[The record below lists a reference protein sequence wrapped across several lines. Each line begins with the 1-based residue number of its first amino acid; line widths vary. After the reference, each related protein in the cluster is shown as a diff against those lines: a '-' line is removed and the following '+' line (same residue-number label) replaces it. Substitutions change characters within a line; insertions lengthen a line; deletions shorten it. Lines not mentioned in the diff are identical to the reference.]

1 MGDSQHS
8 QKENSQ
14 AEKISLRVFLSQ
26 WGVSGEGATEIDNL
40 QSETSNSEKLPLPS
54 PSKGMSEAK
63 VEQQSTETLSF
74 RCWCERCRLT
84 RGRIVKQSRA
94 TEVGWGEGATFNSAT
109 GKQLQELN
117 KINCHA
123 EFISAS
129 SHHQVITTPEKQS
142 DHGEI
147 SPVARFRNKFG
158 MTSPS
163 KGMSEA
169 KVEQQSTETLSFRC
183 WCERCR
189 LTRGRIVKQTQ
200 VSELGWG
207 EGSTFNSATGK
218 QLQEPNNVTNKKA
231 AFTLAEV
238 LITLGIIGVVA
249 ALTLPA
255 LLTNVQSKIRGE
267 QKRSVMYK
275 FSLATEKMARLNL
288 IGPYDST
295 DAFVDELQKHL
306 KISKRCN
313 ASNLRGCWPYDT
325 VDLGNGKT
333 WDISKTKTGKQL
345 GMNKDD
351 DNDYTSDNVGIVTA
365 DGTPMILSY
374 NKKCKAIDSLEKL
387 SWTTTDNKPLSNS
400 SASCVAAVYEING
413 TGKPN
418 KLSNDVVLFNANK
431 LGSGCAFEVG
441 STCYTAVFSPKP
453 LTYDECMAQKDNLGI
468 ECCSPDWCRNTDYW
482 AGAVK
487 QCGGASKMPTMDDLG
502 KLASQLYKGNP
513 SIGAKQDAEHLQ
525 WDQDAATALGF
536 TSSGFYLWSS
546 EENGSP
552 GAYYRG
558 FDSTY
563 SYFYATNRSMYSG
576 IQAVCIAD

>member
-1 MGDSQHS
+1 MEDNNKRIMPTLHP
-8 QKENSQ
+8 SQ
-14 AEKISLRVFLSQ
+14 AEKISLRAFRSQ
-26 WGVSGEGATEIDNL
+26 RGMLGEGSIEIDNL
-40 QSETSNSEKLPLPS
+40 QAETSAQKPLYRR
-54 PSKGMSEAK
+54 E
-63 VEQQSTETLSF
+63 
-74 RCWCERCRLT
+74 
-84 RGRIVKQSRA
+84 RGR
-94 TEVGWGEGATFNSAT
+94 GEGLNFNSAT
-109 GKQLQELN
+109 AKQLQKPNYE
-117 KINCHA
+117 
-123 EFISAS
+123 
-129 SHHQVITTPEKQS
+129 T
-142 DHGEI
+142 D
-147 SPVARFRNKFG
+147 RR
-158 MTSPS
+158 
-163 KGMSEA
+163 
-169 KVEQQSTETLSFRC
+169 KV
-183 WCERCR
+183 
-189 LTRGRIVKQTQ
+189 
-200 VSELGWG
+200 
-207 EGSTFNSATGK
+207 
-218 QLQEPNNVTNKKA
+218 

-255 LLTNVQSKIRGE
+255 LLTNIQSKVRAE
-267 QKRSVMYK
+267 RSRSVQYK

-333 WDISKTKTGKQL
+333 WDISKTKTGRQF
-345 GMNKDD
+345 GMNNDD
-351 DNDYTSDNVGIVTA
+351 NNDYTSDNVGIVTA

-441 STCYTAVFSPKP
+441 SKCFGAPFSPSY
-453 LTYDECMAQKDNLGI
+453 LTKAECEAEKGNLGI
-468 ECCSPDWCRNTDYW
+468 QNCPLDDDYW

-487 QCGGASKMPTMDDLG
+487 QCGGVSKMPTMDDLG

-513 SIGAKQDAEHLQ
+513 SIGAKQHKDGLQ

-536 TSSGFYLWSS
+536 TSSDFWLWSG
-546 EENGSP
+546 EENGSY
-552 GAYYRG
+552 GAYARG
-558 FDSTY
+558 FYSTDSHY
-563 SYFYATNRSMYSG
+563 DSYFIRYGSYL
-576 IQAVCIAD
+576 QAVCLGD

>member
-8 QKENSQ
+8 QKENSR
-14 AEKISLRVFLSQ
+14 AEKISLRAFRSQ
-26 WGVSGEGATEIDNL
+26 WGVSGEGSTEIDNL
-40 QSETSNSEKLPLPS
+40 QSETSNSEKLPLP
-54 PSKGMSEAK
+54 
-63 VEQQSTETLSF
+63 
-74 RCWCERCRLT
+74 
-84 RGRIVKQSRA
+84 
-94 TEVGWGEGATFNSAT
+94 
-109 GKQLQELN
+109 
-117 KINCHA
+117 
-123 EFISAS
+123 
-129 SHHQVITTPEKQS
+129 
-142 DHGEI
+142 
-147 SPVARFRNKFG
+147 
-158 MTSPS
+158 SPS

-249 ALTLPA
+249 AMTLPV
-255 LLTNVQSKIRGE
+255 LLTNVQAKIRAE
-267 QKRSVMYK
+267 QIRSAKYK

-306 KISKRCN
+306 KISKRCDVN
-313 ASNLRGCWPYDT
+313 NLRGCWPYAT

-333 WDISKTKTGKQL
+333 WNIADTKTGRNL
-345 GMNKDD
+345 GMETDD

-374 NKKCKAIDSLEKL
+374 NKKCPAIDSAEKL
-387 SWTTTDNKPLSNS
+387 SWSTTDNKPESHP
-400 SASCVAAVYEING
+400 SASCVAAVFEING

-431 LGSGCAFEVG
+431 LGSGCAFEVNG
-441 STCYTAVFSPKP
+441 KCFGAPFTPKP
-453 LTYDECMAQKDNLGI
+453 LAYDECMAQKDNLGI
-468 ECCSPDWCRNTDYW
+468 KQCCPTSWCGNTDYW

-487 QCGGASKMPTMDDLG
+487 QCGGVSKMPTMDDIG

-513 SIGAKQDAEHLQ
+513 SIGAKEYKTGIQ
-525 WDQDAATALGF
+525 WDQDAATSLGF
-536 TSSGFYLWSS
+536 TSSGFYLWSG
-546 EENGSP
+546 EESNSNY
-552 GAYYRG
+552 AYERS
-558 FDSTY
+558 FVSTY
-563 SYFYATNRSMYSG
+563 SYMNNGTRVWSHT
-576 IQAVCIAD
+576 QAVCLGE

>member
-1 MGDSQHS
+1 MGFH
-8 QKENSQ
+8 
-14 AEKISLRVFLSQ
+14 
-26 WGVSGEGATEIDNL
+26 
-40 QSETSNSEKLPLPS
+40 
-54 PSKGMSEAK
+54 
-63 VEQQSTETLSF
+63 
-74 RCWCERCRLT
+74 
-84 RGRIVKQSRA
+84 
-94 TEVGWGEGATFNSAT
+94 
-109 GKQLQELN
+109 
-117 KINCHA
+117 
-123 EFISAS
+123 
-129 SHHQVITTPEKQS
+129 
-142 DHGEI
+142 
-147 SPVARFRNKFG
+147 
-158 MTSPS
+158 
-163 KGMSEA
+163 
-169 KVEQQSTETLSFRC
+169 
-183 WCERCR
+183 
-189 LTRGRIVKQTQ
+189 
-200 VSELGWG
+200 
-207 EGSTFNSATGK
+207 
-218 QLQEPNNVTNKKA
+218 PNNVDFRRVKQKKV

-255 LLTNVQSKIRGE
+255 LLTNIQSKVRAE
-267 QKRSVMYK
+267 RSRSVQYK

-325 VDLGNGKT
+325 VDLGDGKT

-345 GMNKDD
+345 GMNTDD

-387 SWTTTDNKPLSNS
+387 SWTTTDNKPLTNP

-431 LGSGCAFEVG
+431 LGNACAFEVNG
-441 STCYTAVFSPKP
+441 KCFGAPFAPNP
-453 LTYDECMAQKDNLGI
+453 LPLKECMAQQDKLGI
-468 ECCSPDWCRNTDYW
+468 KVCLYYTDYW

-487 QCGGASKMPTMDDLG
+487 QCGGVSKMPTAGDLA

-513 SIGAKQDAEHLQ
+513 SIGAKEYKRDIQ

-536 TSSGFYLWSS
+536 TSSGFHLWSG
-546 EENGSP
+546 EEYNSDL
-552 GAYYRG
+552 AYNRNFY
-558 FDSTY
+558 STESGWGKASRLS
-563 SYFYATNRSMYSG
+563 SYL
-576 IQAVCIAD
+576 QAVCIAD

>member
-14 AEKISLRVFLSQ
+14 AEKISKQEPLY
-26 WGVSGEGATEIDNL
+26 L
-40 QSETSNSEKLPLPS
+40 QE
-54 PSKGMSEAK
+54 
-63 VEQQSTETLSF
+63 
-74 RCWCERCRLT
+74 
-84 RGRIVKQSRA
+84 RGR
-94 TEVGWGEGATFNSAT
+94 
-109 GKQLQELN
+109 
-117 KINCHA
+117 
-123 EFISAS
+123 
-129 SHHQVITTPEKQS
+129 
-142 DHGEI
+142 
-147 SPVARFRNKFG
+147 
-158 MTSPS
+158 
-163 KGMSEA
+163 
-169 KVEQQSTETLSFRC
+169 
-183 WCERCR
+183 
-189 LTRGRIVKQTQ
+189 
-200 VSELGWG
+200 G
-207 EGSTFNSATGK
+207 EGSTFNSATAK
-218 QLQEPNNVTNKKA
+218 QLQEPNNKTDFRRVKQKRV

-255 LLTNVQSKIRGE
+255 LLTNIQSKVRAE
-267 QKRSVMYK
+267 RSRSVQYK

-313 ASNLRGCWPYDT
+313 ASNLRGCWPYAT

-333 WDISKTKTGKQL
+333 WNIADTKTGRNL
-345 GMNKDD
+345 GMETDD

-374 NKKCKAIDSLEKL
+374 NKKCPAIDSAEKL
-387 SWTTTDNKPLSNS
+387 SWSTTDNKPESHP
-400 SASCVAAVYEING
+400 SASCVAAVFEING

-441 STCYTAVFSPKP
+441 SKCYTAFFTPKP

-468 ECCSPDWCRNTDYW
+468 KQCCSTSDCNNTDYW

-487 QCGGASKMPTMDDLG
+487 QCGGVSKMPTMDDIG

-513 SIGAKQDAEHLQ
+513 SIGAKGYKNGLQ

-536 TSSGFYLWSS
+536 TSPNFYLWSG
-546 EENGSP
+546 EERNSSS
-552 GAYYRG
+552 AYYRAFYSTNSYY
-558 FDSTY
+558 FDGYRDS
-563 SYFYATNRSMYSG
+563 SHS
-576 IQAVCIAD
+576 QAVCLGD

>member
-1 MGDSQHS
+1 M
-8 QKENSQ
+8 ENKQNSGTDTRQTEISNCQ
-14 AEKISLRVFLSQ
+14 AFLSLR
-26 WGVSGEGATEIDNL
+26 
-40 QSETSNSEKLPLPS
+40 
-54 PSKGMSEAK
+54 EAK
-63 VEQQSTETLSF
+63 GTDEVTSRVTLLA
-74 RCWCERCRLT
+74 ELRL
-84 RGRIVKQSRA
+84 
-94 TEVGWGEGATFNSAT
+94 
-109 GKQLQELN
+109 
-117 KINCHA
+117 
-123 EFISAS
+123 
-129 SHHQVITTPEKQS
+129 
-142 DHGEI
+142 
-147 SPVARFRNKFG
+147 
-158 MTSPS
+158 
-163 KGMSEA
+163 
-169 KVEQQSTETLSFRC
+169 
-183 WCERCR
+183 
-189 LTRGRIVKQTQ
+189 
-200 VSELGWG
+200 G
-207 EGSTFNSATGK
+207 EGSTFNLGTGK
-218 QLQEPNNVTNKKA
+218 QLQKPNNVTNKKA

-255 LLTNVQSKIRGE
+255 LLTNIQSKVRAE
-267 QKRSVMYK
+267 RSRSVQYK

-333 WDISKTKTGKQL
+333 WDISKTKTGKQF
-345 GMNKDD
+345 GMNTDD

-365 DGTPMILSY
+365 DGTTMILSY

-387 SWTTTDNKPLSNS
+387 SWTTTDNKPLTNP

-441 STCYTAVFSPKP
+441 SKCYTAVFTPKP
-453 LTYDECMAQKDNLGI
+453 LTKAECEAEKGNLGI
-468 ECCSPDWCRNTDYW
+468 KECYYDNDYW

-487 QCGGASKMPTMDDLG
+487 QCGGVSKMPTMDDLG

-513 SIGAKQDAEHLQ
+513 TINAYRDYSNLQ

-536 TSSGFYLWSS
+536 TSSGFYLWSG
-546 EENGSP
+546 EEYGSDF
-552 GAYYRG
+552 AYYRYFG
-558 FDSTY
+558 STY
-563 SYFYATNRSMYSG
+563 SNYTNDYRGYSG
-576 IQAVCIAD
+576 SQAVCLGD

>member
-1 MGDSQHS
+1 MKKKQDSRI
-8 QKENSQ
+8 NSHQ
-14 AEKISLRVFLSQ
+14 AEKISLRAFLS
-26 WGVSGEGATEIDNL
+26 L
-40 QSETSNSEKLPLPS
+40 
-54 PSKGMSEAK
+54 
-63 VEQQSTETLSF
+63 
-74 RCWCERCRLT
+74 RERL
-84 RGRIVKQSRA
+84 
-94 TEVGWGEGATFNSAT
+94 
-109 GKQLQELN
+109 
-117 KINCHA
+117 
-123 EFISAS
+123 
-129 SHHQVITTPEKQS
+129 
-142 DHGEI
+142 
-147 SPVARFRNKFG
+147 
-158 MTSPS
+158 
-163 KGMSEA
+163 
-169 KVEQQSTETLSFRC
+169 
-183 WCERCR
+183 
-189 LTRGRIVKQTQ
+189 
-200 VSELGWG
+200 G
-207 EGSTFNSATGK
+207 EGSTFNSATAK
-218 QLQEPNNVTNKKA
+218 QLQKPNNETNKKA

-374 NKKCKAIDSLEKL
+374 NKKCKAIDSLERLNWITNDK
-387 SWTTTDNKPLSNS
+387 DNKPVTNP
-400 SASCVAAVYEING
+400 SANCVAAVFEING

-418 KLSNDVVLFNANK
+418 KLSNDVVLFHANK

-441 STCYTAVFSPKP
+441 SKCFGAPFAPTP
-453 LTYDECMAQKDNLGI
+453 LTKAECEAEKGNLGI
-468 ECCSPDWCRNTDYW
+468 QGCYYDDDYW

-487 QCGGASKMPTMDDLG
+487 QCGGVSKMPTMDDLG

-513 SIGAKQDAEHLQ
+513 SIGAKQDYDGQ
-525 WDQDAATALGF
+525 WDQDAATSLGF
-536 TSSGFYLWSS
+536 TSSGFYLWSG
-546 EENGSP
+546 EEGSSN
-552 GAYYRG
+552 GAYNRNFY
-558 FDSTY
+558 STF
-563 SYFYATNRSMYSG
+563 SYWGYGSRYGSTM
-576 IQAVCIAD
+576 QAVCLGD

>member
-1 MGDSQHS
+1 MPDTDHS
-8 QKENSQ
+8 QAESSQ
-14 AEKISLRVFLSQ
+14 AEK
-26 WGVSGEGATEIDNL
+26 
-40 QSETSNSEKLPLPS
+40 SNSEKLPLP
-54 PSKGMSEAK
+54 
-63 VEQQSTETLSF
+63 T
-74 RCWCERCRLT
+74 
-84 RGRIVKQSRA
+84 
-94 TEVGWGEGATFNSAT
+94 GEGCGEGSTFNSAT
-109 GKQLQELN
+109 AKQLQELN

-129 SHHQVITTPEKQS
+129 SHHQVITTSETQNDHLQEHTGGQILKQVQ
-142 DHGEI
+142 DDNI
-147 SPVARFRNKFG
+147 
-158 MTSPS
+158 M
-163 KGMSEA
+163 
-169 KVEQQSTETLSFRC
+169 
-183 WCERCR
+183 
-189 LTRGRIVKQTQ
+189 RGRIVKQ
-200 VSELGWG
+200 
-207 EGSTFNSATGK
+207 K
-218 QLQEPNNVTNKKA
+218 RA

-255 LLTNVQSKIRGE
+255 LLTNIQSKVRAE
-267 QKRSVMYK
+267 RSRSVQYK

-333 WDISKTKTGKQL
+333 WDISKTKTGRQF
-345 GMNKDD
+345 GMNNDD
-351 DNDYTSDNVGIVTA
+351 NNDYTSDNVGIVTA

-387 SWTTTDNKPLSNS
+387 SWTTTDNKPLTNP

-441 STCYTAVFSPKP
+441 DKCYTAVFTPKP
-453 LTYDECMAQKDNLGI
+453 LTKAECEAEKGNLGI
-468 ECCSPDWCRNTDYW
+468 KACYYDDDYW

-487 QCGGASKMPTMDDLG
+487 QCGGVSKMPTMDDLG

-513 SIGAKQDAEHLQ
+513 SIGAKQNADHLQ

-536 TSSGFYLWSS
+536 TSSDFWLWSG
-546 EENGSP
+546 EENGSY
-552 GAYYRG
+552 GAYARG
-558 FDSTY
+558 FYSTY
-563 SYFYATNRSMYSG
+563 SYYDFYYIRYVSHL
-576 IQAVCIAD
+576 QAVCLGD

>member
-1 MGDSQHS
+1 M
-8 QKENSQ
+8 
-14 AEKISLRVFLSQ
+14 
-26 WGVSGEGATEIDNL
+26 
-40 QSETSNSEKLPLPS
+40 
-54 PSKGMSEAK
+54 
-63 VEQQSTETLSF
+63 
-74 RCWCERCRLT
+74 
-84 RGRIVKQSRA
+84 
-94 TEVGWGEGATFNSAT
+94 
-109 GKQLQELN
+109 QELN
-117 KINCHA
+117 
-123 EFISAS
+123 
-129 SHHQVITTPEKQS
+129 
-142 DHGEI
+142 
-147 SPVARFRNKFG
+147 NK
-158 MTSPS
+158 TD
-163 KGMSEA
+163 
-169 KVEQQSTETLSFRC
+169 LR
-183 WCERCR
+183 R
-189 LTRGRIVKQTQ
+189 VKQKH
-200 VSELGWG
+200 V
-207 EGSTFNSATGK
+207 
-218 QLQEPNNVTNKKA
+218 

-255 LLTNVQSKIRGE
+255 LLTNIQSKVRAE
-267 QKRSVMYK
+267 RSRSVQYK

-333 WDISKTKTGKQL
+333 WNIADTKTGKNL
-345 GMNKDD
+345 GMETDD
-351 DNDYTSDNVGIVTA
+351 YNDYTSDNVGIVTA

-400 SASCVAAVYEING
+400 SASCVAAVFEING

-441 STCYTAVFSPKP
+441 STCYTAVSTPKP

-468 ECCSPDWCRNTDYW
+468 KQCCSYCGDRDYW

-487 QCGGASKMPTMDDLG
+487 QCGGVSKMPTMADLG

-513 SIGAKQDAEHLQ
+513 SIGAKQDYDGQ

-536 TSSGFYLWSS
+536 TSPNFYLWSG
-546 EENGSP
+546 EENSSSS
-552 GAYYRG
+552 AYGRY
-558 FDSTY
+558 FSSTSSYY
-563 SYFYATNRSMYSG
+563 SYGYGRYSSG
-576 IQAVCIAD
+576 VQAVCLGE

>member
-14 AEKISLRVFLSQ
+14 AEKISKQEPLY
-26 WGVSGEGATEIDNL
+26 L
-40 QSETSNSEKLPLPS
+40 QE
-54 PSKGMSEAK
+54 
-63 VEQQSTETLSF
+63 
-74 RCWCERCRLT
+74 
-84 RGRIVKQSRA
+84 RGR
-94 TEVGWGEGATFNSAT
+94 
-109 GKQLQELN
+109 
-117 KINCHA
+117 
-123 EFISAS
+123 
-129 SHHQVITTPEKQS
+129 
-142 DHGEI
+142 
-147 SPVARFRNKFG
+147 
-158 MTSPS
+158 
-163 KGMSEA
+163 
-169 KVEQQSTETLSFRC
+169 
-183 WCERCR
+183 
-189 LTRGRIVKQTQ
+189 
-200 VSELGWG
+200 G
-207 EGSTFNSATGK
+207 EGSTFNSATAK
-218 QLQEPNNVTNKKA
+218 QLQEPNNKTDFRRVKQKRV

-255 LLTNVQSKIRGE
+255 LLTNIQSKVRAE
-267 QKRSVMYK
+267 RSRSVQYK

-325 VDLGNGKT
+325 VDLGDGKT
-333 WDISKTKTGKQL
+333 WDISKTKTGKQF
-345 GMNKDD
+345 GMNTDD

-387 SWTTTDNKPLSNS
+387 SWTTTDNKPLTNP

-418 KLSNDVVLFNANK
+418 KLSDDVVLFHANK
-431 LGSGCAFEVG
+431 LGNACAFELDG
-441 STCYTAVFSPKP
+441 KCFGAPFTPSY
-453 LTYDECMAQKDNLGI
+453 LTRAECEAEKGNLGI
-468 ECCSPDWCRNTDYW
+468 KECYYDTDYW

-487 QCGGASKMPTMDDLG
+487 ECKGVSKMPTADDLA

-513 SIGAKQDAEHLQ
+513 SIGAEQFYNGQ

-536 TSSGFYLWSS
+536 TSPNFWLWSGEEGYNGGAYERNFGSMYSFYSGFYRG
-546 EENGSP
+546 GS
-552 GAYYRG
+552 GG
-558 FDSTY
+558 
-563 SYFYATNRSMYSG
+563 
-576 IQAVCIAD
+576 QAVCIAD

>member
-1 MGDSQHS
+1 
-8 QKENSQ
+8 
-14 AEKISLRVFLSQ
+14 
-26 WGVSGEGATEIDNL
+26 
-40 QSETSNSEKLPLPS
+40 
-54 PSKGMSEAK
+54 MSEAK
-63 VEQQSTETLSF
+63 AEQQSTETLSF
-74 RCWCERCRLT
+74 RCLCERCRLT
-84 RGRIVKQSRA
+84 RGRIGGQKCRKVDKQKR
-94 TEVGWGEGATFNSAT
+94 
-109 GKQLQELN
+109 
-117 KINCHA
+117 
-123 EFISAS
+123 
-129 SHHQVITTPEKQS
+129 
-142 DHGEI
+142 
-147 SPVARFRNKFG
+147 
-158 MTSPS
+158 
-163 KGMSEA
+163 
-169 KVEQQSTETLSFRC
+169 
-183 WCERCR
+183 
-189 LTRGRIVKQTQ
+189 
-200 VSELGWG
+200 
-207 EGSTFNSATGK
+207 
-218 QLQEPNNVTNKKA
+218 A

-255 LLTNVQSKIRGE
+255 LLTNIQSKVRAE
-267 QKRSVMYK
+267 RSRSVQYK

-333 WDISKTKTGKQL
+333 WDISKTKTGKEL
-345 GMNKDD
+345 GMKTTATQ
-351 DNDYTSDNVGIVTA
+351 DYSSNNVGIVTA

-441 STCYTAVFSPKP
+441 SKCYTAVFTPKP
-453 LTYDECMAQKDNLGI
+453 LTKAECEAEKGNLGI
-468 ECCSPDWCRNTDYW
+468 KECHYNDDYW

-487 QCGGASKMPTMDDLG
+487 QCGGVSKMPTMDDLG

-558 FDSTY
+558 FYSTY

-576 IQAVCIAD
+576 IQAVCLGE

>member
-1 MGDSQHS
+1 
-8 QKENSQ
+8 
-14 AEKISLRVFLSQ
+14 
-26 WGVSGEGATEIDNL
+26 
-40 QSETSNSEKLPLPS
+40 
-54 PSKGMSEAK
+54 MST
-63 VEQQSTETLSF
+63 V
-74 RCWCERCRLT
+74 
-84 RGRIVKQSRA
+84 
-94 TEVGWGEGATFNSAT
+94 NSAT
-109 GKQLQELN
+109 AKQL
-117 KINCHA
+117 
-123 EFISAS
+123 
-129 SHHQVITTPEKQS
+129 P
-142 DHGEI
+142 
-147 SPVARFRNKFG
+147 
-158 MTSPS
+158 
-163 KGMSEA
+163 
-169 KVEQQSTETLSFRC
+169 
-183 WCERCR
+183 
-189 LTRGRIVKQTQ
+189 
-200 VSELGWG
+200 
-207 EGSTFNSATGK
+207 
-218 QLQEPNNVTNKKA
+218 EPNNVTERRLGFHPNNVDFRRVKQKKV

-374 NKKCKAIDSLEKL
+374 NKKCKAIDSLERLNWITNDK
-387 SWTTTDNKPLSNS
+387 DNKPVTNP
-400 SASCVAAVYEING
+400 SANCVAAVFEING

-418 KLSNDVVLFNANK
+418 KLSDDVVLFHANK

-441 STCYTAVFSPKP
+441 STCYTAVFTPKP

-468 ECCSPDWCRNTDYW
+468 KQCCSTGWCGNADYW

-513 SIGAKQDAEHLQ
+513 TINAYRDYSNLQ

-536 TSSGFYLWSS
+536 TSPNFNLWSG
-546 EENGSP
+546 EENGISN
-552 GAYYRG
+552 AYNRN
-558 FDSTY
+558 FNSTY
-563 SYFYATNRSMYSG
+563 SYWNHFNRTNSDL
-576 IQAVCIAD
+576 QAVCIAD

>member
-1 MGDSQHS
+1 M
-8 QKENSQ
+8 K
-14 AEKISLRVFLSQ
+14 
-26 WGVSGEGATEIDNL
+26 
-40 QSETSNSEKLPLPS
+40 
-54 PSKGMSEAK
+54 M
-63 VEQQSTETLSF
+63 LSF
-74 RCWCERCRLT
+74 VKDKDDVA
-84 RGRIVKQSRA
+84 RGRI
-94 TEVGWGEGATFNSAT
+94 
-109 GKQLQELN
+109 GKQ
-117 KINCHA
+117 
-123 EFISAS
+123 
-129 SHHQVITTPEKQS
+129 
-142 DHGEI
+142 
-147 SPVARFRNKFG
+147 
-158 MTSPS
+158 
-163 KGMSEA
+163 
-169 KVEQQSTETLSFRC
+169 
-183 WCERCR
+183 
-189 LTRGRIVKQTQ
+189 
-200 VSELGWG
+200 
-207 EGSTFNSATGK
+207 
-218 QLQEPNNVTNKKA
+218 KKA

-255 LLTNVQSKIRGE
+255 LLTNIQSKVRAE
-267 QKRSVMYK
+267 RSRSVQYK

-313 ASNLRGCWPYDT
+313 ASNLRGCWPYDA

-333 WDISKTKTGKQL
+333 WDISKTKTGRQF
-345 GMNKDD
+345 GMNNDD

-387 SWTTTDNKPLSNS
+387 SWTTTDNKPLSNA

-431 LGSGCAFEVG
+431 LGNACAFELDG
-441 STCYTAVFSPKP
+441 KCFGAPSTPKP

-468 ECCSPDWCRNTDYW
+468 KECCSTSDCNKTDYW

-487 QCGGASKMPTMDDLG
+487 QCGGVSKMPTMDDLG

-513 SIGAKQDAEHLQ
+513 TINAYRDYSGLQ

-536 TSSGFYLWSS
+536 TSSGFHLLSG
-546 EENGSP
+546 EEYDGY
-552 GAYYRG
+552 GAYNRG
-558 FDSTY
+558 FSSTGSYYGYGNRWY
-563 SYFYATNRSMYSG
+563 SN
-576 IQAVCIAD
+576 IQAVCLGE

>member
-1 MGDSQHS
+1 
-8 QKENSQ
+8 
-14 AEKISLRVFLSQ
+14 
-26 WGVSGEGATEIDNL
+26 
-40 QSETSNSEKLPLPS
+40 
-54 PSKGMSEAK
+54 
-63 VEQQSTETLSF
+63 
-74 RCWCERCRLT
+74 
-84 RGRIVKQSRA
+84 
-94 TEVGWGEGATFNSAT
+94 
-109 GKQLQELN
+109 
-117 KINCHA
+117 
-123 EFISAS
+123 
-129 SHHQVITTPEKQS
+129 
-142 DHGEI
+142 
-147 SPVARFRNKFG
+147 
-158 MTSPS
+158 
-163 KGMSEA
+163 MSEA

-255 LLTNVQSKIRGE
+255 LLTNIQSRIRAE
-267 QKRSVMYK
+267 QSRSVQYK

-325 VDLGNGKT
+325 VDLGDGKT

-345 GMNKDD
+345 GMNTDD
-351 DNDYTSDNVGIVTA
+351 NNDYTSDNVGIVTA

-431 LGSGCAFEVG
+431 LGSGCAFEVNG
-441 STCYTAVFSPKP
+441 KCFGAPFRPKP
-453 LTYDECMAQKDNLGI
+453 LTKAECEAEKGNLGI
-468 ECCSPDWCRNTDYW
+468 KGCYYDDDYW

-487 QCGGASKMPTMDDLG
+487 QCGGVSKMPTMDDLA
-502 KLASQLYKGNP
+502 KLASQLYKGTP
-513 SIGAKQDAEHLQ
+513 SIGAKQSVDNLQ
-525 WDQDAATALGF
+525 WDQDAATSLGF
-536 TSSGFYLWSS
+536 TSPNFHLWSG
-546 EENGSP
+546 EEYGSYY
-552 GAYYRG
+552 AYGRY
-558 FDSTY
+558 FYSTY
-563 SYFYATNRSMYSG
+563 SYYHYYNDRNYSFR
-576 IQAVCIAD
+576 QAVCLGE

>member
-1 MGDSQHS
+1 M
-8 QKENSQ
+8 
-14 AEKISLRVFLSQ
+14 
-26 WGVSGEGATEIDNL
+26 
-40 QSETSNSEKLPLPS
+40 
-54 PSKGMSEAK
+54 
-63 VEQQSTETLSF
+63 
-74 RCWCERCRLT
+74 
-84 RGRIVKQSRA
+84 
-94 TEVGWGEGATFNSAT
+94 
-109 GKQLQELN
+109 
-117 KINCHA
+117 
-123 EFISAS
+123 
-129 SHHQVITTPEKQS
+129 
-142 DHGEI
+142 
-147 SPVARFRNKFG
+147 
-158 MTSPS
+158 
-163 KGMSEA
+163 
-169 KVEQQSTETLSFRC
+169 
-183 WCERCR
+183 
-189 LTRGRIVKQTQ
+189 KQTQ
-200 VSELGWG
+200 VSELGMG

-218 QLQEPNNVTNKKA
+218 QLQELNNKTDLRSVKQKHA

-345 GMNKDD
+345 GMNTDD

-431 LGSGCAFEVG
+431 LGNACAFKVNG
-441 STCYTAVFSPKP
+441 KCFGAPFTPTP
-453 LTYDECMAQKDNLGI
+453 LTRAECGAEKGIQGCYYD
-468 ECCSPDWCRNTDYW
+468 TDYW

-487 QCGGASKMPTMDDLG
+487 QCGGVSKMPTMDDLG

-513 SIGAKQDAEHLQ
+513 SIGAKQNKDGLQ

-536 TSSGFYLWSS
+536 TSPNFSLWSA
-546 EENGSP
+546 EEGNSNSV
-552 GAYYRG
+552 YFRD
-558 FDSTY
+558 FNSTY
-563 SYFYATNRSMYSG
+563 SYYYNYYRYYSG
-576 IQAVCIAD
+576 RQAVCIAD